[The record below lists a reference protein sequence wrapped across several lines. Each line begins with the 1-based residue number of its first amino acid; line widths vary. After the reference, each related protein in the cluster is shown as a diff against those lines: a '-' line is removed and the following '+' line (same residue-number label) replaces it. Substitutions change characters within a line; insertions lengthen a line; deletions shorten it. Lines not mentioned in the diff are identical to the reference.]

1 MAIRVALTHKTS
13 YRYATPVLLGSQVI
27 RLRPAPHART
37 PVLSYSL
44 RIEPRDHYLNWQQ
57 DPQGNYL
64 ARVVVNEST
73 KEFAVSVDLVVDLE
87 AINPF
92 DFFLEDSAQKYP
104 FTYAPTLQKELGPY
118 LAKGERDSQFRSFMS
133 KLDLRTRNTVD
144 FLVDVNRSVR
154 EVVDYVIRM
163 EPGVQTPEETLG
175 KGRGSCRD
183 SAWLLVHVL
192 RELGIAAR
200 FVSGYLIQLVPDQK
214 PLEGPTGPEE
224 DFTDLHAWCEAYVP
238 GAGWIGLDAT
248 SGLFAAE
255 GHIPLACSP
264 EPSSAAPIE
273 GGILTSEKI
282 ETEFAF
288 EMKVER
294 VIDRPRVTK
303 PYTEEEWAALIAC
316 GKGVDDRLFKG
327 DVRLTMGGEPTF
339 VSSREPDEPE
349 WNTAA
354 LGGSKE
360 AMGDR
365 LLRRLHGAW
374 QPGGFLFHGQGKW
387 YPGEPLPR
395 WAQACYFRHDGVP
408 TWNDPALI
416 AKAGTNYGHGPE
428 HASRFIKRLTE
439 LLSLEQPGTMPV
451 FEDVWYHLWRE
462 RRLPTNVDP
471 LKSKLDDPIER
482 DRLARIFRQGLDKVV
497 GYVLPLAHWN
507 GWVSGQWFLRDEHCF
522 LIPGDSAAGF
532 RLPLDSQPWAE
543 RQDRT
548 DEPPRD
554 PFADRPD
561 LPRQFT
567 FPVGPRGAEAGP
579 QQYSGRAEPR
589 SFDRGRD
596 GRGTGRPSDGLRPPA
611 PPPNVDRY
619 GVRRTAPTAFESA
632 TGIVRTAL
640 VAEPRQGLL
649 HIFMPPVATLEAYLE
664 LVAAIERCAKDLGI
678 PVELEGYPPPEDPR
692 LGNFKVTPDPGVIE
706 VNLPYVRTFPE
717 LVEQTELLYEEAR
730 AEHLI
735 AEKFE
740 LDGAH
745 IGSGGGNHFV
755 MGGATSGDSPFLRRP
770 DLLASLVSFWH
781 NHPAL
786 SYLFSG
792 RFIGPTS
799 QAPRTDEGR
808 DDSTHELAL
817 AISRLP
823 ARGANCPPWLVDRIF
838 RHLLVD
844 MTGNTHRTEICIDK
858 LYSPDGPT
866 GRLGL
871 VELRSFEMPPHA
883 RMSSAT
889 QLLIRALLASFWD
902 EPYTQPLVKWG
913 TQVHDRFLLPYY
925 VDLDFQDVLGELA
938 RRGTTMD
945 PAWFKPH
952 FEFRF
957 PMLGS
962 VVKDT
967 TTLELRGALE
977 PWNVLGEESSGGGQS
992 RYVDS
997 SLERLQVRLFGIAP
1011 ERHLVSV
1018 NGAEL
1023 PLQATGTRG
1032 EYVCGVRYRAWQ
1044 PPSCLHPTIGIHGP
1058 LRFDLYDRWNQRS
1071 IAGATYHVVHAG
1083 GRAAFDRP
1091 VNAAAAEGRRI
1102 ARFNGFGHTQGSFVP
1117 TPTRVNPDFPM
1128 TLDLRWIQ

>member
-13 YRYATPVLLGSQVI
+13 YRYASPALLGPQVV
-27 RLRPAPHART
+27 RLRPAPHTRT

-44 RIEPRDHYLNWQQ
+44 RIEPRDHFLNWTQ
-57 DPQGNYL
+57 DPQGNFL
-64 ARVVVNEST
+64 ARIVVPERT
-73 KEFAVSVDLVVDLE
+73 KEFSVNVDLVVDLE

-92 DFFLEDSAQKYP
+92 DFFVDESAEKCP
-104 FTYAPTLQKELGPY
+104 FVYSPALLRELQPY
-118 LAKGERDSQFRSFMS
+118 LAKGERGSVFRALMSQIDT
-133 KLDLRTRNTVD
+133 KPTVTVD
-144 FLVDVNRSVR
+144 FLVDVNRIVR
-154 EVVDYVIRM
+154 EAVDYVIRM
-163 EPGVQTPEETLG
+163 EPGVQTPEETLEKG
-175 KGRGSCRD
+175 KGSCRD
-183 SAWLLVHVL
+183 SSWLLVHVL

-214 PLEGPTGPEE
+214 PLEGPTGPES

-238 GAGWIGLDAT
+238 GAGWIGLDPT

-273 GGILTSEKI
+273 GGISEKV
-282 ETEFAF
+282 ETEFGF

-303 PYTEEEWAALIAC
+303 PYTEEEWQALVAC
-316 GKGVDDRLFKG
+316 GKEVDRRLLEG

-339 VSSREPDEPE
+339 VSSREPDAPE

-354 LGGSKE
+354 MGGRKQE
-360 AMGDR
+360 MGDR
-365 LLRRLHGAW
+365 LLRRLHKAW

-387 YPGEPLPR
+387 YPGEQLPR
-395 WAQACYFRHDGVP
+395 WAMSCYFRHDGVP
-408 TWNDPALI
+408 TWQDPKLI
-416 AKAGTNYGHGPE
+416 ALAGTNPGHTAE
-428 HASRFIKRLTE
+428 HAARFLKRLTE
-439 LLSLEQPGTMPV
+439 QLSLEQPGTMPAY
-451 FEDVWYHLWRE
+451 EDAWYYLWRE

-471 LKSKLDDPIER
+471 LESRLDEPFER
-482 DRLARIFRQGLDKVV
+482 ERLTRVFRQGLNSVV
-497 GYVLPLAHWN
+497 GYVLPLAHWD
-507 GWVSGQWFLRDEHCF
+507 GWVSGKWFLRDEHCF

-532 RLPLDSQPWAE
+532 RLPLDSQAWAKKDE
-543 RQDRT
+543 RGDQPPLD
-548 DEPPRD
+548 PFQPRD
-554 PFADRPD
+554 P
-561 LPRQFT
+561 LPRHFT
-567 FPVGPRGAEAGP
+567 FPVGPRGAQTSP
-579 QQYSGRAEPR
+579 QVFSGSAEPR
-589 SFDRGRD
+589 TFERGR
-596 GRGTGRPSDGLRPPA
+596 GAAGAGAGGQPGSRPPQA
-611 PPPNVDRY
+611 GLDQY
-619 GVRRTAPTAFESA
+619 GVRRSAPTAFESA
-632 TGIVRTAL
+632 SGVVRTAL
-640 VAEPRQGLL
+640 VAEPRNGILC
-649 HIFMPPVATLEAYLE
+649 IFMPPVERLEAYLE
-664 LVAAIERCAKDLGI
+664 LVAAIELTAKELGI
-678 PVELEGYPPPEDPR
+678 PVQLEGYGPPDDPR

-706 VNLPYVRTFPE
+706 VNVPFVRSFPD
-717 LVEQTELLYEEAR
+717 LVAQTELLYEEAR
-730 AEHLI
+730 AEHLV

-770 DLLASLVSFWH
+770 DLLASLLAFWH

-799 QAPRTDEGR
+799 QAPRTDEAR
-808 DDSTHELAL
+808 DDTVHELAL

-823 ARGANCPPWLVDRIF
+823 PRGQECPPWLVDRIF
-838 RHLLVD
+838 RNLLVD
-844 MTGNTHRTEICIDK
+844 VTGNTHRTEICIDK

-889 QLLIRALLASFWD
+889 QLLIRSLLASFWD
-902 EPYTQPLVKWG
+902 EPYQQPLVKWG
-913 TQVHDRFLLPYY
+913 TQVHDRFLLPYF

-938 RRGTTMD
+938 RRGIKFD

-957 PMLGS
+957 PVLGS

-967 TTLELRGALE
+967 TLLELRTALE
-977 PWNVLGEESSGGGQS
+977 PWNVLGEESSAGGQA

-997 SLERLQVRLFGIAP
+997 SLERVQVRLFGVAP
-1011 ERHLVSV
+1011 ERHLVAV
-1018 NGAEL
+1018 NGVEL
-1023 PLQATGTRG
+1023 PLTPTGTRG

-1044 PPSCLHPTIGIHGP
+1044 PPSCLHPTIGTHGP
-1058 LRFDLYDRWNQRS
+1058 LRFDLYDRWNQRA

-1083 GRAAFDRP
+1083 GRANDDRP

-1102 ARFNGFGHTQGSFVP
+1102 ARFNGFGHTQGSF
-1117 TPTRVNPDFPM
+1117 TPKSVRVNPDFPM

>member
-1 MAIRVALTHKTS
+1 MAIRVALTHKTT
-13 YRYATPVLLGSQVI
+13 YRYETPALLGPQVV
-27 RLRPAPHART
+27 RLRPAPHTRT
-37 PVLSYSL
+37 PLLSYSL
-44 RIEPRDHYLNWQQ
+44 RIEPAKHFLNWQQ
-57 DPQGNYL
+57 DPQGNFL
-64 ARVVVNEST
+64 ARIVVPERT
-73 KEFAVSVDLVVDLE
+73 KEFAVCVDLVADLE
-87 AINPF
+87 AIDPF
-92 DFFLEDSAQKYP
+92 DFFLEESAEKYP
-104 FTYAPTLQKELGPY
+104 FSYAPALLRELAPY
-118 LAKGERDSQFRSFMS
+118 LVKGEQGPQLEKLLE
-133 KLDLRTRNTVD
+133 KLDLTPRRTVD
-144 FLVDVNRSVR
+144 FLVDVNRVVR
-154 EVVDYVIRM
+154 EAVDYVIRM
-163 EPGVQTPEETLG
+163 EPGVQTPEETLE

-183 SAWLLVHVL
+183 SSWLLVHVL
-192 RELGIAAR
+192 RRLGIAAR

-214 PLEGPTGPEE
+214 PLEGPTGPES
-224 DFTDLHAWCEAYVP
+224 DFTDLHAWCEAYVS
-238 GAGWIGLDAT
+238 GAGWIGLDPT

-273 GGILTSEKI
+273 GGIFEKV
-282 ETEFAF
+282 ETEFGF
-288 EMKVER
+288 EMKVTR

-303 PYTEEEWAALIAC
+303 PYTEAEWQALLAC
-316 GKGVDDRLFKG
+316 GKEVDRRLVDG

-339 VSSREPDEPE
+339 VSSREPDAPE

-354 LGGSKE
+354 MGGNKE

-365 LLRRLHGAW
+365 LLRRLHDAW

-395 WAQACYFRHDGVP
+395 WALACYFRHDGVR
-408 TWNDPALI
+408 TWQDPSLFAPSGKDL
-416 AKAGTNYGHGPE
+416 GHTSEDG
-428 HASRFIKRLTE
+428 ARFIKRLTE
-439 LLSLEQPGTMPV
+439 LLSIEDPGTMPAY
-451 FEDVWYHLWRE
+451 EDAWYHLWRE

-471 LKSKLDDPIER
+471 LESRLDDAQER
-482 DRLARIFRQGLDKVV
+482 ERLTRIFRQGLNSVV
-497 GYVLPLAHWN
+497 GYVLPLAHWG
-507 GWVSGQWFLRDEHCF
+507 GWVSGRWFLRDEHCF

-543 RQDRT
+543 KGDRAFEPALDPFQDR
-548 DEPPRD
+548 PP
-554 PFADRPD
+554 
-561 LPRQFT
+561 LPQKFS
-567 FPVGPRGAEAGP
+567 FPVTPRGAQGGP
-579 QQYSGRAEPR
+579 QQYTGRAEPVA
-589 SFDRGRD
+589 FDRGRAGVGAEQGD
-596 GRGTGRPSDGLRPPA
+596 GRRPAAPA
-611 PPPNVDRY
+611 RAALDAL
-619 GVRRTAPTAFESA
+619 GVRRSAPTAFESA
-632 TGIVRTAL
+632 SGIVRTAL
-640 VAEPRQGLL
+640 VAEPRQGILR
-649 HIFMPPVATLEAYLE
+649 IFMPPVEKLEAYLE
-664 LVAAIERCAKDLGI
+664 LVAAIETTSKDLGL
-678 PVELEGYPPPEDPR
+678 PVQLEGYGPPDDPR

-706 VNLPYVRTFPE
+706 VNVPFVRSFPE
-717 LVEQTELLYEEAR
+717 LVSQTELLYEEAR
-730 AEHLI
+730 AEHLV

-740 LDGAH
+740 HDGQH

-755 MGGATSGDSPFLRRP
+755 MGGATSADSPFLRRP
-770 DLLASLVSFWH
+770 DLLASLIAFWH

-799 QAPRTDEGR
+799 QAPRSDEAR
-808 DDSTHELAL
+808 DDSVHELSL

-823 ARGANCPPWLVDRIF
+823 ARGVNCPPWLVDRIF

-844 MTGNTHRTEICIDK
+844 VTGNTHRTEICIDK

-889 QLLIRALLASFWD
+889 QLLIRALLASFW
-902 EPYTQPLVKWG
+902 EQPYQQPLVHWG
-913 TQVHDRFLLPYY
+913 TQVHDRFLLPYF
-925 VDLDFQDVLGELA
+925 VDQDFQDVLGELS
-938 RRGTTMD
+938 RRGIALD

-957 PMLGS
+957 PVLGS

-977 PWNVLGEESSGGGQS
+977 PWNVLGEESSAGGQA

-997 SLERLQVRLFGIAP
+997 SLERLQVRLFGVAP

-1018 NGAEL
+1018 NGVEL
-1023 PLQATGTRG
+1023 PLNPTGTRG

-1044 PPSCLHPTIGIHGP
+1044 PPSCLHPTIGVHGP
-1058 LRFDLYDRWNQRS
+1058 LHFDLYDRWNERS

-1083 GRAAFDRP
+1083 GRSASDRP

-1102 ARFNGFGHTQGSFVP
+1102 ARFNAFGHTQGTFRP
-1117 TPTRVNPDFPM
+1117 QPARVNSDFPM

>member
-13 YRYATPVLLGSQVI
+13 YRYATPALLGHQVV
-27 RLRPAPHART
+27 RLRPAPHTRT

-44 RIEPRDHYLNWQQ
+44 RIEPREHFLNWQQ
-57 DPQGNYL
+57 DPQGNFL
-64 ARVVVNEST
+64 ARVVVPERT
-73 KEFAVSVDLVVDLE
+73 KEFSVAVDLVVDLE

-92 DFFLEDSAQKYP
+92 DFFLEESAQKYP
-104 FTYAPTLQKELGPY
+104 FSYAPTLERELGPY
-118 LAKGERDSQFRSFMS
+118 LAKGERSGVFRQLMA
-133 KLDLRTRNTVD
+133 KLDLSSRGTVD
-144 FLVDVNRSVR
+144 FLVDVNRAVR
-154 EVVDYVIRM
+154 EAVDYVIRM
-163 EPGVQTPEETLG
+163 EPGVQTPEETLE

-183 SAWLLVHVL
+183 SSWLLVHVL

-214 PLEGPTGPEE
+214 PLEGPTGPET

-238 GAGWIGLDAT
+238 GAGWIGLDPT

-273 GGILTSEKI
+273 GGLYEKV
-282 ETEFAF
+282 ETEFGF
-288 EMKVER
+288 EMAVER

-303 PYTEEEWAALIAC
+303 PYTEDEWAALVAC
-316 GKGVDDRLFKG
+316 GKEVDRRLFEG

-339 VSSREPDEPE
+339 VSSREPDAPE

-354 LGGSKE
+354 LGGNKQE
-360 AMGDR
+360 MGDR

-395 WAQACYFRHDGVP
+395 WALSCYFRHDGVP
-408 TWNDPALI
+408 TWQDPSLI
-416 AKAGTNYGHGPE
+416 ALSGAKHE
-428 HASRFIKRLTE
+428 HTAEDARRFVERLSE
-439 LLSLEQPGTMPV
+439 LLSVSEPGTMPAY
-451 FEDVWYHLWRE
+451 EDAWYHLWRE

-471 LKSKLDDPIER
+471 LQSRLDDAIER
-482 DRLARIFRQGLDKVV
+482 ERLTRVFRQGLNTVV
-497 GYVLPLAHWN
+497 GYVLPLAFW
-507 GWVSGQWFLRDEHCF
+507 GSWVSGRWFLRDEHCF
-522 LIPGDSAAGF
+522 LLPGDSPAGY
-532 RLPLDSQPWAE
+532 RLPIDSQPWAE
-543 RQDRT
+543 PADRGF
-548 DEPPRD
+548 EPPAD
-554 PFADRPD
+554 PFQERPP

-567 FPVGPRGAEAGP
+567 FPVGTRGGQGTP
-579 QQYSGRAEPR
+579 PTFTGRDEPR
-589 SFDRGRD
+589 SFDRGRAAA
-596 GRGTGRPSDGLRPPA
+596 GSSPGSSARGPGSGPGASGL
-611 PPPNVDRY
+611 DSL
-619 GVRRTAPTAFESA
+619 GVRRSAPTRFESA
-632 TGIVRTAL
+632 NGIVRTAL
-640 VAEPRQGLL
+640 VAEPRQGILR
-649 HIFMPPVATLEAYLE
+649 IFMPPVETLEAYLE
-664 LVAAIERCAKDLGI
+664 LVAAIETTARELSI
-678 PVELEGYPPPEDPR
+678 PVELEGYPPPDDPR

-706 VNLPYVRTFPE
+706 VNVPFVRTFPE
-717 LVEQTELLYEEAR
+717 LIAQTELLYEEAR
-730 AEHLI
+730 AESLV

-740 LDGAH
+740 HDGAH

-755 MGGATSGDSPFLRRP
+755 MGGATAADSPFLRRP
-770 DLLASLVSFWH
+770 DLLASLVAFWH

-799 QAPRTDEGR
+799 QAPRTDEAR
-808 DDSTHELAL
+808 DDSVHELSL

-823 ARGANCPPWLVDRIF
+823 PRGADCPPWLVDRIF

-844 MTGNTHRTEICIDK
+844 VAGNTHRTEICIDK

-902 EPYTQPLVKWG
+902 QPYQQSLVHWN
-913 TQVHDRFLLPYY
+913 TQVHDRFLLPYF
-925 VDLDFQDVLGELA
+925 VDLDFQDVLGELT
-938 RRGTTMD
+938 RRGIALD
-945 PAWFKPH
+945 AAWFKPH

-957 PMLGS
+957 PVLGS

-967 TTLELRGALE
+967 MQLELRGALE
-977 PWNVLGEESSGGGQS
+977 PWHVLGEESSAGGQA

-997 SLERLQVRLFGIAP
+997 SLERLQLRAFGIAP
-1011 ERHLVSV
+1011 ERHTVCV
-1018 NGAEL
+1018 NGVEL
-1023 PLQATGTRG
+1023 PLQPTGVRG

-1044 PPSCLHPTIGIHGP
+1044 PPSCLHPTIGTHGP
-1058 LRFDLYDRWNQRS
+1058 LRFDLYDRWNERS
-1071 IAGATYHVVHAG
+1071 LAGATYHVVHAG
-1083 GRAAFDRP
+1083 GRASVDRP

-1102 ARFNGFGHTQGSFVP
+1102 ARFNAFGHSHGSFVP
-1117 TPTRVNPDFPM
+1117 QAARVNPHFPM
-1128 TLDLRWIQ
+1128 TLDLRWIR

>member
-13 YRYATPVLLGSQVI
+13 YRYATPALLGAQVV
-27 RLRPAPHART
+27 RLRPAPHTRT

-44 RIEPRDHYLNWQQ
+44 RIEPREHFLNWQQ
-57 DPQGNYL
+57 DPQGNFL
-64 ARVVVNEST
+64 ARVVVPERT
-73 KEFAVSVDLVVDLE
+73 KEFSVCVDLVADLE
-87 AINPF
+87 ASNPF

-104 FTYAPTLQKELGPY
+104 FTYAPALARELAPY
-118 LAKGERDSQFRSFMS
+118 LSKGERGASFRSLMTR
-133 KLDLRTRNTVD
+133 LDLRSRGTVD
-144 FLVDVNRSVR
+144 FLVDVNRIVR
-154 EVVDYVIRM
+154 EAVDYVIRM
-163 EPGVQTPEETLG
+163 EAGVQTPEETLEKG
-175 KGRGSCRD
+175 KGSCRD
-183 SAWLLVHVL
+183 SSWLLVHVL

-200 FVSGYLIQLVPDQK
+200 FVSGYLIQLVADQK
-214 PLEGPTGPEE
+214 PLEGPAGPET

-238 GAGWIGLDAT
+238 GAGWIGLDPT
-248 SGLFAAE
+248 SGLFASE

-273 GGILTSEKI
+273 GGLFEKI
-282 ETEFAF
+282 ETEFGF
-288 EMKVER
+288 EMTVKR
-294 VIDRPRVTK
+294 VVDRPRVTK
-303 PYTEEEWAALIAC
+303 PYTEEEWEALVAC
-316 GKGVDDRLFKG
+316 GNQVDKRLLAG

-354 LGGSKE
+354 LGGNKE
-360 AMGDR
+360 AMADR
-365 LLRRLHGAW
+365 LLRRLHDAW

-395 WAQACYFRHDGVP
+395 WAHSCYFRHDGVP
-408 TWNDPALI
+408 TWQDPSLI
-416 AKAGTNYGHGPE
+416 ALAGSNPGHTAE
-428 HASRFIKRLTE
+428 DAQRFVKRLTE
-439 LLSLEQPGTMPV
+439 LLSIEQSGAMPAY
-451 FEDVWYHLWRE
+451 EDAWYHLWRE

-471 LKSKLDDPIER
+471 LESRLDDAQER
-482 DRLARIFRQGLDKVV
+482 ERLTRIFRQGLNSVV
-497 GYVLPLAHWN
+497 GYVLPLGHW
-507 GWVSGQWFLRDEHCF
+507 GGRWVSGRWFLRDEHCF

-543 RQDRT
+543 KQDRGF
-548 DEPPRD
+548 EPALD
-554 PFADRPD
+554 PFQERSP

-567 FPVGPRGAEAGP
+567 FPVGVRGAQGGP
-579 QQYSGRAEPR
+579 QVFTERAEPR
-589 SFDRGRD
+589 AFDRARSGAD
-596 GRGTGRPSDGLRPPA
+596 VGAGKGTVSAAPAPKAGLDGL
-611 PPPNVDRY
+611 

-632 TGIVRTAL
+632 SGVVRTAL

-649 HIFMPPVATLEAYLE
+649 NIFMPPVATLEGYLE
-664 LVAAIERCAKDLGI
+664 LVAAIETVAKELKL
-678 PVELEGYPPPEDPR
+678 PVQLEGYPPPDDPR

-706 VNLPYVRTFPE
+706 VNVPFVRSFPE
-717 LVEQTELLYEEAR
+717 LVAQTELLYEEAR
-730 AEHLI
+730 AEHLV

-755 MGGATSGDSPFLRRP
+755 MGGATAADSPFLRRP

-799 QAPRTDEGR
+799 QAPRSDEGR
-808 DDSTHELAL
+808 DDSVHELSL

-823 ARGANCPPWLVDRIF
+823 ARGQSCPPWLVDRVF
-838 RHLLVD
+838 RNLLVD
-844 MTGNTHRTEICIDK
+844 LTGNTHRTELCIDK

-889 QLLIRALLASFWD
+889 QLLIRALLSSFW
-902 EPYTQPLVKWG
+902 ETPYQQPLVKWG
-913 TQVHDRFLLPYY
+913 TQVHDRFLLPYF
-925 VDLDFQDVLGELA
+925 VDLDFQDVLGELS
-938 RRGTTMD
+938 RRGIALD

-977 PWNVLGEESSGGGQS
+977 PWNVLGEESSGGGQA

-997 SLERLQVRLFGIAP
+997 SLERVQLRVFGVAP
-1011 ERHLVSV
+1011 ERHQVAV
-1018 NGAEL
+1018 NGVEC
-1023 PLQATGTRG
+1023 PLTPTGTRG

-1044 PPSCLHPTIGIHGP
+1044 PPSCLHPTIGVHTP
-1058 LRFDLYDRWNQRS
+1058 LRFDLYDRWNQRA
-1071 IAGATYHVVHAG
+1071 IAGATYHVVHPG
-1083 GRAAFDRP
+1083 GRANLERP

-1102 ARFNGFGHTQGSFVP
+1102 ARFQGFGHTQGSF
-1117 TPTRVNPDFPM
+1117 TPQPVRVNPDFPM

>member
-1 MAIRVALTHKTS
+1 MAIRVALTHKTT
-13 YRYATPVLLGSQVI
+13 YRYAQPALLGHQVV
-27 RLRPAPHART
+27 RLRPAPHTRT

-44 RIEPRDHYLNWQQ
+44 RIEPSQHFLNWQQ
-57 DPQGNYL
+57 DPQGNFL
-64 ARVVVNEST
+64 ARVVVPERT
-73 KEFAVSVDLVVDLE
+73 KLFEVAVDLVADLE

-92 DFFLEDSAQKYP
+92 DFFLEESAQKYP
-104 FTYAPTLQKELGPY
+104 FSYAPGLGRELSPY
-118 LAKGERDSQFRSFMS
+118 LAKGERGPAFRSLMA
-133 KLDLRTRNTVD
+133 KLDLSSRGTVD
-144 FLVDVNRSVR
+144 FLVDVNRAVR
-154 EVVDYVIRM
+154 EAVDYVIRM
-163 EPGVQTPEETLG
+163 EPGVQTPEETLE

-183 SAWLLVHVL
+183 SSWLLVHVL

-214 PLEGPTGPEE
+214 PLEGPTGPEA

-238 GAGWIGLDAT
+238 GAGWIGLDPT

-273 GGILTSEKI
+273 GGLFEKV
-282 ETEFAF
+282 ETEFGF

-303 PYTEEEWAALIAC
+303 PYTEEEWQALVAC
-316 GKGVDDRLFKG
+316 GAEVDRRLIEG

-339 VSSREPDEPE
+339 VSSREPDAPE

-354 LGGSKE
+354 LGGRKQE
-360 AMGDR
+360 MGDK

-395 WAQACYFRHDGVP
+395 WALSCYFRHDGVP
-408 TWNDPALI
+408 TWNEPSLVAMS
-416 AKAGTNYGHGPE
+416 GTNYGHDAAVSE
-428 HASRFIKRLTE
+428 RFVKRLTE
-439 LLSLEQPGTMPV
+439 LLSLEQPGTMPAY
-451 FEDVWYHLWRE
+451 EDAWYHLWRE

-471 LKSKLDDPIER
+471 LESRLDDPIER
-482 DRLARIFRQGLDKVV
+482 ERLTRVFRQGLNTVV
-497 GYVLPLAHWN
+497 GHVLPLAHW
-507 GWVSGQWFLRDEHCF
+507 GRWVSGRWFLRDEHCF
-522 LIPGDSAAGF
+522 LIPGDSPAGF

-543 RQDRT
+543 TQDRGF
-548 DEPPRD
+548 EPALD
-554 PFADRPD
+554 PFQERPP

-567 FPVGPRGAEAGP
+567 FPVGARGAQGGP
-579 QQYSGRAEPR
+579 QQFSGRPEPI
-589 SFDRGRD
+589 SFDRSRGYGPGQGD
-596 GRGTGRPSDGLRPPA
+596 GAKLEPPKPA
-611 PPPNVDRY
+611 LDAQ
-619 GVRRTAPTAFESA
+619 GVRRTAPSAFESA
-632 TGIVRTAL
+632 YGIVRTAL
-640 VAEPRQGLL
+640 VAEPREGALR
-649 HIFMPPVATLEAYLE
+649 IFMPPIPTLEGYLE
-664 LVAAIERCAKDLGI
+664 LVAAVEAVAKEQGV
-678 PVELEGYPPPEDPR
+678 PVQLEGYPPPEDPR

-706 VNLPYVRTFPE
+706 VNVPFVRSFPE
-717 LVEQTELLYEEAR
+717 LVAQTECLYEEAR
-730 AEHLI
+730 AEHLV

-755 MGGATSGDSPFLRRP
+755 MGAATAADSPFLRRP

-781 NHPAL
+781 NHPSL

-808 DDSTHELAL
+808 DDSVHELAL

-823 ARGANCPPWLVDRIF
+823 PRGVSCPAWLVDRIF
-838 RHLLVD
+838 RNLLVD
-844 MTGNTHRTEICIDK
+844 VTGNTHRTEICIDK

-889 QLLIRALLASFWD
+889 QLLIRGLLASFW
-902 EPYTQPLVKWG
+902 EQPYQQPLVHWG
-913 TQVHDRFLLPYY
+913 TQVHDRFLLPYF
-925 VDLDFQDVLGELA
+925 VDLDFQDVLGELS
-938 RRGTTMD
+938 RRGISLD

-977 PWNVLGEESSGGGQS
+977 PWNVLGEESTAGGQA

-997 SLERLQVRLFGIAP
+997 SLERLQVRVFGIAP

-1018 NGAEL
+1018 NGVEM
-1023 PLQATGTRG
+1023 PLHSTGTRG

-1044 PPSCLHPTIGIHGP
+1044 PPSCLHPTIGTHGP
-1058 LRFDLYDRWNQRS
+1058 LHVDLYDRWNERS

-1102 ARFNGFGHTQGSFVP
+1102 ARFNGFGHRQGSYLPRPVAI
-1117 TPTRVNPDFPM
+1117 NKDFPM

>member
-1 MAIRVALTHKTS
+1 
-13 YRYATPVLLGSQVI
+13 
-27 RLRPAPHART
+27 
-37 PVLSYSL
+37 
-44 RIEPRDHYLNWQQ
+44 
-57 DPQGNYL
+57 
-64 ARVVVNEST
+64 
-73 KEFAVSVDLVVDLE
+73 
-87 AINPF
+87 
-92 DFFLEDSAQKYP
+92 
-104 FTYAPTLQKELGPY
+104 
-118 LAKGERDSQFRSFMS
+118 
-133 KLDLRTRNTVD
+133 
-144 FLVDVNRSVR
+144 VR

-163 EPGVQTPEETLG
+163 EPGVQSPEQTLE

-214 PLEGPTGPEE
+214 PLEGPTGPES
-224 DFTDLHAWCEAYVP
+224 DFTDLHAWCEAYVA

-273 GGILTSEKI
+273 GGLFEKV

-303 PYTEEEWAALIAC
+303 PYTEEEWQALIAC
-316 GKGVDDRLFKG
+316 GKAVDRKLVDG

-339 VSSREPDEPE
+339 VSSREPDADE

-354 LGGSKE
+354 LGGRKAE
-360 AMGDR
+360 MGDR
-365 LLRRLHGAW
+365 LLRRLHAAW

-395 WAQACYFRHDGVP
+395 WAHSCYFRHDGVA
-408 TWNDPALI
+408 TWSDPSLFAL
-416 AKAGTNYGHGPE
+416 ADSNLGHT
-428 HASRFIKRLTE
+428 AADALRFVKRLTE

-471 LKSKLDDPIER
+471 LESRLDDAQER
-482 DRLARIFRQGLDKVV
+482 ERLTRIFRQGLNTVV
-497 GYVLPLAHWN
+497 GYVLPLAHW
-507 GWVSGQWFLRDEHCF
+507 GKWVSGRWFLRDEHCF

-543 RQDRT
+543 RQDRGF
-548 DEPPRD
+548 EPPLD
-554 PFADRPD
+554 PFQERPA

-567 FPVGPRGAEAGP
+567 FPVNARGAQGGP
-579 QQYSGRAEPR
+579 QTYSGRAEPR
-589 SFDRGRD
+589 AFDRGGSGGYGPGAGD
-596 GRGTGRPSDGLRPPA
+596 GPRPPA
-611 PPPNVDRY
+611 PKPGLDPL
-619 GVRRTAPTAFESA
+619 GVRRTAPTPFESA
-632 TGIVRTAL
+632 NGIVRTAL

-649 HIFMPPVATLEAYLE
+649 HVFMPPVPTLEGYLE
-664 LVAAIERCAKDLGI
+664 LVAAIELCSKELGLK
-678 PVELEGYPPPEDPR
+678 VHLEGYPPPDDPR

-706 VNLPYVRTFPE
+706 VNVPFVRSFPE
-717 LVEQTELLYEEAR
+717 LVAQTELLYEEAR

-755 MGGATSGDSPFLRRP
+755 MGGATAGDSPFLRRP

-781 NHPAL
+781 NHPSL
-786 SYLFSG
+786 SYMFSG

-799 QAPRTDEGR
+799 QAPRSDEAR
-808 DDSTHELAL
+808 DDTVHELSL

-823 ARGANCPPWLVDRIF
+823 ARGVDCPPWLVDRIF
-838 RHLLVD
+838 RNLLVD
-844 MTGNTHRTEICIDK
+844 VTGNTHRTEICIDK

-889 QLLIRALLASFWD
+889 QLLIRSLLASFWD
-902 EPYTQPLVKWG
+902 QPYQQPLVKWG
-913 TQVHDRFLLPYY
+913 TQVHDRFLLPYF
-925 VDLDFQDVLGELA
+925 VDLDFQDVLGELS
-938 RRGTTMD
+938 RRGIAMD
-945 PAWFKPH
+945 SAWFKPH

-957 PMLGS
+957 PLLGT

-967 TTLELRGALE
+967 TTLELRVALE
-977 PWNVLGEESSGGGQS
+977 PWNVLGEESTAGGQA

-997 SLERLQVRLFGIAP
+997 SLERVQVRVFGVAP
-1011 ERHLVSV
+1011 ERHQVAV
-1018 NGAEL
+1018 NGVEM
-1023 PLQATGTRG
+1023 PLVPTGTRG

-1044 PPSCLHPTIGIHGP
+1044 PPSCLHPTIGMHGP

-1071 IAGATYHVVHAG
+1071 IAGATYHIVHAG

-1102 ARFNGFGHTQGSFVP
+1102 ARFNAFGHTQGTF
-1117 TPTRVNPDFPM
+1117 TPEPVRVNPDFPM

>member
-13 YRYATPVLLGSQVI
+13 YRYATPALLGAQVV
-27 RLRPAPHART
+27 RLRPAPHTRT
-37 PVLSYSL
+37 PLLSYSL
-44 RIEPRDHYLNWQQ
+44 RIEPSQHFLNWQQ
-57 DPQGNYL
+57 DPQGNFL
-64 ARVVVNEST
+64 ARVVVPERT
-73 KEFAVSVDLVVDLE
+73 KLFEVSVDLVADLE

-92 DFFLEDSAQKYP
+92 DFFLEESAQKYP
-104 FTYAPTLQKELGPY
+104 FSYAPSLTRELSPY
-118 LAKGERDSQFRSFMS
+118 LAKGERGASFRALLA
-133 KLDLRTRNTVD
+133 KLDLTSRGTVD
-144 FLVDVNRSVR
+144 FLVDVNQAVR
-154 EVVDYVIRM
+154 EAVDYVIRM
-163 EPGVQTPEETLG
+163 EPGVQTPEETLE

-183 SAWLLVHVL
+183 SSWLLVHVL

-214 PLEGPTGPEE
+214 PLEGPTGPEA

-238 GAGWIGLDAT
+238 GAGWIGLDPT

-273 GGILTSEKI
+273 GGLFEKV
-282 ETEFAF
+282 ETEFGF

-303 PYTEEEWAALIAC
+303 PYTEEEWQALLAC
-316 GKGVDDRLFKG
+316 GTEVDRRLLEG

-339 VSSREPDEPE
+339 VSSREPDAPE

-354 LGGSKE
+354 LGGRKE
-360 AMGDR
+360 EMGDK

-395 WAQACYFRHDGVP
+395 WALSCYFRHDGVP
-408 TWNDPALI
+408 TWNEPSLVGLS
-416 AKAGTNYGHGPE
+416 GTNYGHNAE
-428 HASRFIKRLTE
+428 HASRFIERLTE
-439 LLSLEQPGTMPV
+439 LLSIEQHGAMPAY
-451 FEDVWYHLWRE
+451 EDAWYHLWRE

-471 LKSKLDDPIER
+471 LESRLDDPIER
-482 DRLARIFRQGLDKVV
+482 ERLTRVFRQGLNTVV
-497 GYVLPLAHWN
+497 GYVLPLAHW
-507 GWVSGQWFLRDEHCF
+507 GRWVSGRWFLRDEHCF
-522 LIPGDSAAGF
+522 LIPGDSPAGF

-543 RQDRT
+543 AQDRGL
-548 DEPPRD
+548 EPALD
-554 PFADRPD
+554 PFQERPP

-567 FPVGPRGAEAGP
+567 FPVGARGAQSGP
-579 QQYSGRAEPR
+579 QQFTGRDEPR
-589 SFDRGRD
+589 AFDRS
-596 GRGTGRPSDGLRPPA
+596 RGYGAGGGPEGSKPTPPKA
-611 PPPNVDRY
+611 ALDLH
-619 GVRRTAPTAFESA
+619 GVRRSAPTQFESA
-632 TGIVRTAL
+632 YGIVRTAL
-640 VAEPRQGLL
+640 VAEPRQGVL
-649 HIFMPPVATLEAYLE
+649 HIFMPPIPSLESYLE
-664 LVAAIERCAKDLGI
+664 LVAAVEQVAKEQGV
-678 PVELEGYPPPEDPR
+678 PVQLEGYPPPEDPR

-706 VNLPYVRTFPE
+706 VNVPFVRSFPE
-717 LVEQTELLYEEAR
+717 LVSQTETLYEEAR
-730 AEHLI
+730 AEHLV

-755 MGGATSGDSPFLRRP
+755 MGAATAADSPFLRRP

-781 NHPAL
+781 NHPSL

-799 QAPRTDEGR
+799 QAPRTDEAR
-808 DDSTHELAL
+808 DDSVHELSL

-823 ARGANCPPWLVDRIF
+823 PRGVSCPPWLVDRIF
-838 RHLLVD
+838 RNLLVD
-844 MTGNTHRTEICIDK
+844 VTGNTHRTEICIDK

-889 QLLIRALLASFWD
+889 QLLIRGLLASFW
-902 EPYTQPLVKWG
+902 EQPYQQPLVHWG
-913 TQVHDRFLLPYY
+913 TQVHDRFLLPYF
-925 VDLDFQDVLGELA
+925 VDLDFQDVLGELS
-938 RRGTTMD
+938 RRGIALD

-957 PMLGS
+957 PILGS

-977 PWNVLGEESSGGGQS
+977 PWPVLGEESGGGGQA

-997 SLERLQVRLFGIAP
+997 SLERLQVRVFGVAP

-1018 NGAEL
+1018 NGVEM
-1023 PLQATGTRG
+1023 PLHPTGTRG

-1044 PPSCLHPTIGIHGP
+1044 PPSCLHPTIGVHGP
-1058 LRFDLYDRWNQRS
+1058 LRFDLYDRWNERS

-1083 GRAAFDRP
+1083 GRANFDRP

-1102 ARFNGFGHTQGSFVP
+1102 ARFNGFGHTQGSYRPEVA
-1117 TPTRVNPDFPM
+1117 NINKDFPM

>member
-13 YRYATPVLLGSQVI
+13 YSYASLALLGPQVV

-37 PVLSYSL
+37 PVVSYSL
-44 RIEPRDHYLNWQQ
+44 RIEPREHFLNWQQ
-57 DPQGNYL
+57 DPQGNFL
-64 ARVVVNEST
+64 ARVVVPERT
-73 KEFAVSVDLVVDLE
+73 KEFSVCVDLVVDLE
-87 AINPF
+87 SINPF
-92 DFFLEDSAQKYP
+92 DFFVDESADKCP
-104 FTYAPTLQKELGPY
+104 FVYSPAMTRELAPY
-118 LAKGERDSQFRSFMS
+118 LVKGERGAAFRSLMS
-133 KLDLRTRNTVD
+133 KLDVTPRVTVD
-144 FLVDVNRSVR
+144 FLVDVNRAVR

-163 EPGVQTPEETLG
+163 EPGVQTPEETLE

-183 SAWLLVHVL
+183 SSWLLVHVL
-192 RELGIAAR
+192 RDLGIAAR

-214 PLEGPTGPEE
+214 PLEGPTGPES

-238 GAGWIGLDAT
+238 GAGWIGLDPT

-273 GGILTSEKI
+273 GGLFEKV
-282 ETEFAF
+282 ETEFGF

-303 PYTEEEWAALIAC
+303 PYTEEEWQALVAC
-316 GKGVDDRLFKG
+316 GKDVDRRLFEG

-339 VSSREPDEPE
+339 VSNREPDAPE

-354 LGGSKE
+354 MGGKKQE
-360 AMGDR
+360 MGDR
-365 LLRRLHGAW
+365 LLRRLHDAW

-395 WAQACYFRHDGVP
+395 WALSCFFRHDGVP
-408 TWNDPALI
+408 TWADPSLI
-416 AKAGTNYGHGPE
+416 ALAGSNQGHGPE
-428 HASRFIKRLTE
+428 DAQRFLKRLGE
-439 LLSLEQPGTMPV
+439 LLALEKPGTMPAY
-451 FEDVWYHLWRE
+451 EDAWYYLWRE

-471 LKSKLDDPIER
+471 LESRLEEKGER
-482 DRLARIFRQGLDKVV
+482 DRLTRIFRQGLNSVV

-507 GWVSGQWFLRDEHCF
+507 GAWVSGAWFLRDEHCF

-543 RQDRT
+543 AGDRAQ
-548 DEPPRD
+548 EPARD
-554 PFADRPD
+554 PFEERPP

-567 FPVGPRGAEAGP
+567 FPVGPRGAQGAP
-579 QQYSGRAEPR
+579 PTFTGRAEPR
-589 SFDRGRD
+589 TFERGRGD
-596 GRGTGRPSDGLRPPA
+596 GAGGKGEGARAPA
-611 PPPNVDRY
+611 PKAGLDPL
-619 GVRRTAPTAFESA
+619 GVRRSAPTAFESA
-632 TGIVRTAL
+632 SGIVRTAL
-640 VAEPRQGLL
+640 VAEPRNGILC
-649 HIFMPPVATLEAYLE
+649 IFMPPVATLEGYLE
-664 LVAAIERCAKDLGI
+664 LVAALEATAKELGMPI
-678 PVELEGYPPPEDPR
+678 QLEGYPPPDDPR

-706 VNLPYVRTFPE
+706 VNVPFVRSFPE
-717 LVEQTELLYEEAR
+717 LVKQTEVLYEEAR

-740 LDGAH
+740 LDGQH

-755 MGGATSGDSPFLRRP
+755 MGGATAGDSPFLRRP
-770 DLLASLVSFWH
+770 DLLASLLAFWH

-799 QAPRTDEGR
+799 QAPRTDEAR
-808 DDSTHELAL
+808 DDTVHELSL

-823 ARGANCPPWLVDRIF
+823 GRGMDCPPWLVDRIF
-838 RHLLVD
+838 RNLLVD
-844 MTGNTHRTEICIDK
+844 VTGNTHRTEICIDK

-889 QLLIRALLASFWD
+889 QLLIRALLATFW
-902 EPYTQPLVKWG
+902 ERPYQQPLVKWG
-913 TQVHDRFLLPYY
+913 TQVHDRFLLPYF
-925 VDLDFQDVLGELA
+925 VDLDFQDVLLELS
-938 RRGTTMD
+938 RRGIKLE

-967 TTLELRGALE
+967 TTLELRTALE
-977 PWNVLGEESSGGGQS
+977 PWNVLGEESAAGGQA

-1011 ERHLVSV
+1011 ERHAIAV
-1018 NGAEL
+1018 NGVEM
-1023 PLQATGTRG
+1023 PLVPTGTRG

-1058 LRFDLYDRWNQRS
+1058 LRFDLYDRWNQRA

-1083 GRAAFDRP
+1083 GRSNADRP

-1102 ARFNGFGHTQGSFVP
+1102 ARFNGFGHTQGSF
-1117 TPTRVNPDFPM
+1117 TPRSVSVNPDFPM

>member
-13 YRYATPVLLGSQVI
+13 YRYASLALLGPQII
-27 RLRPAPHART
+27 RLRPAPQART

-44 RIEPRDHYLNWQQ
+44 RIEPREHFLNWHQ
-57 DPQGNYL
+57 DPQGNFL
-64 ARVVVNEST
+64 ARVVVPERT
-73 KEFAVSVDLVVDLE
+73 KEFSVSVDLVVDLE

-92 DFFLEDSAQKYP
+92 DFFLEESAQKYP
-104 FTYAPTLQKELGPY
+104 FGYSTALARELAPY
-118 LAKGERDSQFRSFMS
+118 LVKGERSAIFKTFMER
-133 KLDLRTRNTVD
+133 LDLRSRGTVD

-163 EPGVQTPEETLG
+163 EPGVQTPEETLE
-175 KGRGSCRD
+175 KAKGSCRD
-183 SAWLLVHVL
+183 SSWLLVHVL

-214 PLEGPTGPEE
+214 PLEGPTGPES

-238 GAGWIGLDAT
+238 GAGWIGLDPT
-248 SGLFAAE
+248 SGLFASE

-264 EPSSAAPIE
+264 EPASAAPIE
-273 GGILTSEKI
+273 GGIFDKI
-282 ETEFAF
+282 ETEFDF
-288 EMKVER
+288 EMTVER

-303 PYTEEEWAALIAC
+303 PYTEEEWQALVKC
-316 GKGVDDRLFKG
+316 GNDVDRRLVEG

-339 VSSREPDEPE
+339 VSSREPDADE

-354 LGGSKE
+354 LGGRKE
-360 AMGDR
+360 EMADR
-365 LLRRLHGAW
+365 LLRRLHDAW

-395 WAQACYFRHDGVP
+395 WAHSCFFRHDGVA
-408 TWNDPALI
+408 TWNDPSLI
-416 AKAGTNYGHGPE
+416 ALAGSNFGHGAKE
-428 HASRFIKRLTE
+428 AKRFVERLAE
-439 LLSLEQPGTMPV
+439 VLSLEAPGTMPV
-451 FEDVWYHLWRE
+451 YEDAWYYLWRE

-471 LKSKLDDPIER
+471 LESRLDDAQER
-482 DRLARIFRQGLDKVV
+482 ERLTRVFRQGLNSVV
-497 GYVLPLAHWN
+497 GYVLPLAHW
-507 GWVSGQWFLRDEHCF
+507 GKWVSGRWFLRDEHCF

-543 RQDRT
+543 QQDRQL
-548 DEPPRD
+548 EPALD
-554 PFADRPD
+554 PFQERPP

-567 FPVGPRGAEAGP
+567 FPVAARGGEGGPPSYTGT
-579 QQYSGRAEPR
+579 AEPR
-589 SFDRGRD
+589 TFDRGRAGGAGAGAGD
-596 GRGTGRPSDGLRPPA
+596 RGPEASKPA
-611 PPPNVDRY
+611 VDRY

-632 TGIVRTAL
+632 HGIVRTAL
-640 VAEPRQGLL
+640 VAETRGGMLN
-649 HIFMPPVATLEAYLE
+649 IFMPPIPLLENYLE
-664 LVAAIERCAKDLGI
+664 LVAAIEATARELGI
-678 PVELEGYPPPEDPR
+678 PVQLEGYPPPDDPR

-706 VNLPYVRTFPE
+706 VNVPFVRSFNE
-717 LVEQTELLYEEAR
+717 LVAQTELLYEEAR
-730 AEHLI
+730 AESLV

-755 MGGATSGDSPFLRRP
+755 MGGATAADSPFLRRP
-770 DLLASLVSFWH
+770 DLLASLVAFWH

-799 QAPRTDEGR
+799 QAPRTAEGR
-808 DDSTHELAL
+808 DDSTHELSL

-823 ARGANCPPWLVDRIF
+823 GRGADCPPWLVDRIF
-838 RHLLVD
+838 RNLLVD
-844 MTGNTHRTEICIDK
+844 VTGNTHRTELCIDK

-889 QLLIRALLASFWD
+889 QLLIRALLATFW
-902 EPYTQPLVKWG
+902 ERPYQQPLVNWG
-913 TQVHDRFLLPYY
+913 TQVHDRFLLPYF
-925 VDLDFQDVLGELA
+925 VDLDFQDVLGELE
-938 RRGTTMD
+938 RRGVTLD
-945 PAWFKPH
+945 KAWFKPH

-957 PMLGS
+957 PLLGS

-977 PWNVLGEESSGGGQS
+977 PWLVLGEESTGGGQA

-997 SLERLQVRLFGIAP
+997 SLERLQVRVFGVAP
-1011 ERHLVSV
+1011 ERHQVAV
-1018 NGAEL
+1018 NGVEL
-1023 PLQATGTRG
+1023 PLVPTGTRG

-1044 PPSCLHPTIGIHGP
+1044 PPSCLHPTIGVHGP
-1058 LRFDLYDRWNQRS
+1058 LRFDLYDRWNQRA

-1083 GRAAFDRP
+1083 GRSNADRP

-1102 ARFNGFGHTQGSFVP
+1102 ARFNAFGHTQGSF
-1117 TPTRVNPDFPM
+1117 TPQPVSVNPDFPM

>member
-13 YRYATPVLLGSQVI
+13 YRYATPALLGPQVV
-27 RLRPAPHART
+27 RLRPAPHTRT

-44 RIEPRDHYLNWQQ
+44 RVEPREHFLNWQQ
-57 DPQGNYL
+57 DPQGNFL
-64 ARVVVNEST
+64 ARVTVPERT
-73 KEFAVSVDLVVDLE
+73 RELTVSVDLVADLE

-92 DFFLEDSAQKYP
+92 DFFLEESAQKYP
-104 FTYAPTLQKELGPY
+104 FAYAPALARELAPY
-118 LAKGERDSQFRSFMS
+118 LVTEERGALFRRLVSE
-133 KLDLRTRNTVD
+133 LDLTSRGTVD
-144 FLVDVNRSVR
+144 FLVDVNRAVR
-154 EVVDYVIRM
+154 EAVDYVIRM
-163 EPGVQTPEETLG
+163 EPGVQTPEETLEKG
-175 KGRGSCRD
+175 KGSCRD
-183 SAWLLVHVL
+183 SSWLLVHVL
-192 RELGIAAR
+192 RALGIAAR

-214 PLEGPTGPEE
+214 PLEGPTGPEA

-238 GAGWIGLDAT
+238 GAGWIGLDPT

-273 GGILTSEKI
+273 GGLFDKV
-282 ETEFAF
+282 ETEFEF
-288 EMKVER
+288 EMAVTR

-303 PYTEEEWAALIAC
+303 PYTDAEWGALLAC
-316 GKGVDDRLFKG
+316 GEEVDRRLSEG

-339 VSSREPDEPE
+339 VSSREPDAPE
-349 WNTAA
+349 WNTDA
-354 LGGSKE
+354 LGGSKHDV
-360 AMGDR
+360 ADR

-395 WAQACYFRHDGVP
+395 WALSCYFRHDGVP
-408 TWNDPALI
+408 TWKDPSLI
-416 AKAGTNYGHGPE
+416 AMTGESLGHTAE
-428 HASRFIKRLTE
+428 HARRFVAHLAE
-439 LLSLEQPGTMPV
+439 LLAIRDPGTMPAY
-451 FEDVWYHLWRE
+451 EDAWYHLWRE

-471 LKSKLDDPIER
+471 LQSRLEDPIER
-482 DRLARIFRQGLDKVV
+482 ERLARVFRQGLNSVV
-497 GYVLPLAHWN
+497 GYVLPLAHW
-507 GWVSGQWFLRDEHCF
+507 GDWVSGRWFLRDEHCF
-522 LIPGDSAAGF
+522 LLPGDSPAGF
-532 RLPLDSQPWAE
+532 RLPIDSQPWAE
-543 RQDRT
+543 AADRGF
-548 DEPPRD
+548 EPAAD
-554 PFADRPD
+554 PFAERAPLPQSYAFPLRPGR
-561 LPRQFT
+561 PE
-567 FPVGPRGAEAGP
+567 PVGSE
-579 QQYSGRAEPR
+579 
-589 SFDRGRD
+589 
-596 GRGTGRPSDGLRPPA
+596 LRLY
-611 PPPNVDRY
+611 DRY
-619 GVRRTAPTAFESA
+619 GAAAGSAPGGPSASRGPLDAAGVRRTEPTKFESA
-632 TGIVRTAL
+632 YGVVRTAL
-640 VAEPRQGLL
+640 VAEPRQGILR
-649 HIFMPPVATLEAYLE
+649 IFMPPLARLETYLE
-664 LVAAIERCAKDLGI
+664 LVAALEETSRALGTPI
-678 PVELEGYPPPEDPR
+678 ELEGYGPPEDPR

-706 VNLPYVRTFPE
+706 VNVPFVRSFPE
-717 LVEQTELLYEEAR
+717 LVAQTELLYEEAR
-730 AEHLI
+730 AEALV

-755 MGGATSGDSPFLRRP
+755 MGGATAADSPFLRRP
-770 DLLASLVSFWH
+770 DLLASLVAFWH
-781 NHPAL
+781 NHPSL

-799 QAPRTDEGR
+799 QAPRTDEAR
-808 DDSTHELAL
+808 DDSVHELSL

-823 ARGANCPPWLVDRIF
+823 PRGAECPPWLVDRIF

-844 MTGNTHRTEICIDK
+844 VTGNTHRTEICIDK

-889 QLLIRALLASFWD
+889 QLLIRALLASFW
-902 EPYTQPLVKWG
+902 EQPYQQPLAHWG
-913 TQVHDRFLLPYY
+913 TQVHDRFLLPYF
-925 VDLDFQDVLGELA
+925 VELDFSDVLGELA
-938 RRGTTMD
+938 RRGIVLQ

-957 PMLGS
+957 PLLGS

-967 TTLELRGALE
+967 TQLELRGALE
-977 PWNVLGEESSGGGQS
+977 PWNVLGEEGSSSGQA

-997 SLERLQVRLFGIAP
+997 SLERLQLRAFGVVP
-1011 ERHLVSV
+1011 ERHVVCV

-1023 PLQATGTRG
+1023 PLHPTGTRG

-1044 PPSCLHPTIGIHGP
+1044 PPSCLHPTIGVHGP
-1058 LRFDLYDRWNQRS
+1058 LRFDLYDRWNERS
-1071 IAGATYHVVHAG
+1071 LVGATYHVVHAG

-1102 ARFNGFGHTQGSFVP
+1102 ARFNAFGHSQGSFVP
-1117 TPTRVNPDFPM
+1117 RPARVNPHFPM

>member
-13 YRYATPVLLGSQVI
+13 YRYAQPALLGHQVV
-27 RLRPAPHART
+27 RLRPAPHTRT

-44 RIEPRDHYLNWQQ
+44 RIEPSQHFLNWQQ
-57 DPQGNYL
+57 DPQGNFL
-64 ARVVVNEST
+64 ARVVVPERT
-73 KEFAVSVDLVVDLE
+73 KVFEVAVDLVADLE

-104 FTYAPTLQKELGPY
+104 FSYAPGLGRELLPY
-118 LAKGERDSQFRSFMS
+118 LAKSERGPAFRSLMA
-133 KLDLRTRNTVD
+133 KLDLSSRGTVD
-144 FLVDVNRSVR
+144 FLVDVNRAVR
-154 EVVDYVIRM
+154 EAVDYVIRM
-163 EPGVQTPEETLG
+163 EPGVQTPEETLE

-183 SAWLLVHVL
+183 SSWLLVHVL

-214 PLEGPTGPEE
+214 PLEGPTGPEA

-238 GAGWIGLDAT
+238 GAGWIGLDPT

-273 GGILTSEKI
+273 GGLFEKV
-282 ETEFAF
+282 ETEFGF

-303 PYTEEEWAALIAC
+303 PYTDEEWAALVAC
-316 GKGVDDRLFKG
+316 GAEVDRRLVEG

-339 VSSREPDEPE
+339 VSSREPDAPE

-354 LGGSKE
+354 LGGRKQE
-360 AMGDR
+360 MGDK

-395 WAQACYFRHDGVP
+395 WALSCYFRHDGVP
-408 TWNDPALI
+408 TWSEPSLVAMS
-416 AKAGTNYGHGPE
+416 GTNYGHDAAVSE
-428 HASRFIKRLTE
+428 RFVKRLTE
-439 LLSLEQPGTMPV
+439 LLSLEQPGTMPAY
-451 FEDVWYHLWRE
+451 EDAWYHLWRE

-471 LKSKLDDPIER
+471 LESRLDDPIER
-482 DRLARIFRQGLDKVV
+482 ERLTRVFRQGLNTVV
-497 GYVLPLAHWN
+497 GHVLPLAHW
-507 GWVSGQWFLRDEHCF
+507 GRWVSGRWFLRDEHCF

-543 RQDRT
+543 TQDRGF
-548 DEPPRD
+548 EPALD
-554 PFADRPD
+554 PFQERPP
-561 LPRQFT
+561 LPRQFM
-567 FPVGPRGAEAGP
+567 FPVGARGAQAGP
-579 QQYSGRAEPR
+579 QQYSGRPEPI
-589 SFDRGRD
+589 SFDRSRGYGPGQGD
-596 GRGTGRPSDGLRPPA
+596 GAKPEPPKPA
-611 PPPNVDRY
+611 LDAH
-619 GVRRTAPTAFESA
+619 GVRRAAPTAFESA
-632 TGIVRTAL
+632 YGIVRTAL
-640 VAEPRQGLL
+640 VAEPREGALR
-649 HIFMPPVATLEAYLE
+649 IFMPPIPTLEGYLE
-664 LVAAIERCAKDLGI
+664 LVAAVEAVAKEQGV
-678 PVELEGYPPPEDPR
+678 PVQLEGYPPPDDPR

-706 VNLPYVRTFPE
+706 VNVPFVRSFPE
-717 LVEQTELLYEEAR
+717 LIAQTELLYEEAR
-730 AEHLI
+730 AEHLV

-755 MGGATSGDSPFLRRP
+755 MGAATAADSPFLRRP

-781 NHPAL
+781 NHPSL

-808 DDSTHELAL
+808 DDSVHELAL

-823 ARGANCPPWLVDRIF
+823 PRGVSCPPWLVDRIF
-838 RHLLVD
+838 RNLLVD
-844 MTGNTHRTEICIDK
+844 VTGNTHRTEICIDK

-889 QLLIRALLASFWD
+889 QLLIRGLLASFWE
-902 EPYTQPLVKWG
+902 EPYQQPLVHWG
-913 TQVHDRFLLPYY
+913 TQVHDRFLLPYF

-938 RRGTTMD
+938 RRGVSLD

-977 PWNVLGEESSGGGQS
+977 PWNVLGEESTAGGQA

-997 SLERLQVRLFGIAP
+997 SLERLQVRVFGIAP

-1018 NGAEL
+1018 NGVEM
-1023 PLQATGTRG
+1023 PLHSTGTRG

-1044 PPSCLHPTIGIHGP
+1044 PPSCLHPTIGTHGP
-1058 LRFDLYDRWNQRS
+1058 LHVDLYDRWNERS

-1102 ARFNGFGHTQGSFVP
+1102 ARFNAFGHRQGTHLPQPVAI
-1117 TPTRVNPDFPM
+1117 NKDFPM

>member
-1 MAIRVALTHKTS
+1 MAIRVALTHKTR
-13 YRYATPVLLGSQVI
+13 YRYETPALLGPQVV
-27 RLRPAPHART
+27 RLRPAPHTRT
-37 PVLSYSL
+37 PLLSYSL
-44 RIEPRDHYLNWQQ
+44 RIEPSQHFLNWVQ
-57 DPQGNYL
+57 DPQGNFL
-64 ARVVVNEST
+64 ARVVVPERT
-73 KEFAVSVDLVVDLE
+73 KHFEVAVDLVADLE
-87 AINPF
+87 AIDPF
-92 DFFLEDSAQKYP
+92 DFFLEDSAEKYP
-104 FTYAPTLQKELGPY
+104 FTYAPGLARELLPY
-118 LAKGERDSQFRSFMS
+118 LAKGERGASFRSLMA
-133 KLDLRTRNTVD
+133 KLDLTTRRTVD

-154 EVVDYVIRM
+154 EAVDYVIRM
-163 EPGVQTPEETLG
+163 EPGVQTPEETLEKG
-175 KGRGSCRD
+175 KGSCRD
-183 SAWLLVHVL
+183 SAWLLVQVL

-214 PLEGPTGPEE
+214 PLEGPTGPES

-238 GAGWIGLDAT
+238 GGGWIGLDAT

-264 EPSSAAPIE
+264 EPSSAAPID
-273 GGILTSEKI
+273 GGLFEKV
-282 ETEFAF
+282 ETEFEF

-303 PYTEEEWAALIAC
+303 PYTEEEWQALVAC
-316 GKGVDDRLFKG
+316 GKEVDRRLAEG

-339 VSSREPDEPE
+339 VSSREPDADE

-354 LGGSKE
+354 LGGRKLE
-360 AMGDR
+360 MGDK
-365 LLRRLHGAW
+365 LLRRLHDAW
-374 QPGGFLFHGQGKW
+374 KPGGFLFHGQGKW

-395 WAQACYFRHDGVP
+395 WALGCYFRHDGVP
-408 TWNDPALI
+408 TWNDPELFAMG
-416 AKAGTNYGHGPE
+416 GTNYGHDAE
-428 HASRFIKRLTE
+428 VANRFVKRLTE

-451 FEDVWYHLWRE
+451 YEDAWYHLWRE

-471 LKSKLDDPIER
+471 LESRLDDPIER
-482 DRLARIFRQGLDKVV
+482 ERLTRIFRQGLNSVV
-497 GYVLPLAHWN
+497 GYVLPLAHW
-507 GWVSGQWFLRDEHCF
+507 GTWVSGRWFLRDEHCF

-543 RQDRT
+543 TQDRGF
-548 DEPPRD
+548 EPPLD
-554 PFADRPD
+554 PFQERPP

-567 FPVGPRGAEAGP
+567 FPVGARGAQGGP
-579 QQYSGRAEPR
+579 PQYSGSAEPR
-589 SFDRGRD
+589 LFDRGR
-596 GRGTGRPSDGLRPPA
+596 GTAGTGGKGAESGKPA
-611 PPPNVDRY
+611 APKPVFDDQ

-632 TGIVRTAL
+632 NGIVRTAL
-640 VAEPRQGLL
+640 VAEPREGILR
-649 HIFMPPVATLEAYLE
+649 IFMPPIPTLEGYLE
-664 LVAAIERCAKDLGI
+664 LVAA
-678 PVELEGYPPPEDPR
+678 VEAVASELSVPIQIEGYGPPEDPR

-706 VNLPYVRTFPE
+706 VNVPFVRSFPE
-717 LVEQTELLYEEAR
+717 LVAQTEVLYEEAR
-730 AEHLI
+730 AEHLV

-740 LDGAH
+740 HDGAH

-755 MGGATSGDSPFLRRP
+755 MGAATAGDSPFLRRP

-781 NHPAL
+781 NHPSL

-799 QAPRTDEGR
+799 QAPRNDEAR
-808 DDSTHELAL
+808 DDTVHELSL

-823 ARGANCPPWLVDRIF
+823 PRGAHCPPWLVDRIF
-838 RHLLVD
+838 RNLLVD
-844 MTGNTHRTEICIDK
+844 VTGNTHRTEICIDK

-889 QLLIRALLASFWD
+889 QLLIRGLLASFW
-902 EPYTQPLVKWG
+902 EQPYQQPLVHWG
-913 TQVHDRFLLPYY
+913 TQVHDRFLLPYF

-938 RRGTTMD
+938 RRDISLD

-957 PMLGS
+957 PILGS

-967 TTLELRGALE
+967 TTLELRTALE
-977 PWNVLGEESSGGGQS
+977 PWLVLGEESTSGGQA

-997 SLERLQVRLFGIAP
+997 SLERMQVRVFGVAP
-1011 ERHLVSV
+1011 ERHLVTV
-1018 NGAEL
+1018 NGVEM
-1023 PLQATGTRG
+1023 PLNPTGTRG

-1044 PPSCLHPTIGIHGP
+1044 PPSCLHPTIGTHGP
-1058 LRFDLYDRWNQRS
+1058 LHVDLYDRWNERS
-1071 IAGATYHVVHAG
+1071 IAGATYHVAHAG
-1083 GRAAFDRP
+1083 GRSSGERP

-1102 ARFNGFGHTQGSFVP
+1102 ARFNGFGHTQGTHRARPV
-1117 TPTRVNPDFPM
+1117 TVNTDFPM
-1128 TLDLRWIQ
+1128 TLDLRWIP

>member
-13 YRYATPVLLGSQVI
+13 YRYASPALLGPQVV
-27 RLRPAPHART
+27 RLRPAPHTRT

-44 RIEPRDHYLNWQQ
+44 RIEPRDHFLNWTQ
-57 DPQGNYL
+57 DPQGNFL
-64 ARVVVNEST
+64 ARIVVPERT
-73 KEFAVSVDLVVDLE
+73 KEFSVNVDLVVDLE
-87 AINPF
+87 SINPF
-92 DFFLEDSAQKYP
+92 DFFVDESAAKCP
-104 FTYAPTLQKELGPY
+104 FVYSAALLRELQPY
-118 LAKGERDSQFRSFMS
+118 LAKGERGPVFRALMTQIDT
-133 KLDLRTRNTVD
+133 KPTVTVD
-144 FLVDVNRSVR
+144 FLVDVNRIVR
-154 EVVDYVIRM
+154 EAVDYVIRM
-163 EPGVQTPEETLG
+163 EPGVQTPEETLEKG
-175 KGRGSCRD
+175 KGSCRD
-183 SAWLLVHVL
+183 SSWLLVHVL

-214 PLEGPTGPEE
+214 PLEGPTGPES

-238 GAGWIGLDAT
+238 GAGWIGLDPT

-273 GGILTSEKI
+273 GGIFEKI
-282 ETEFAF
+282 ETEFGF

-303 PYTEEEWAALIAC
+303 PYTEQEWQALVAC
-316 GKGVDDRLFKG
+316 GKEVDRRLQEG

-339 VSSREPDEPE
+339 VSSREPDAPE

-354 LGGSKE
+354 MGGRKE
-360 AMGDR
+360 EMADR
-365 LLRRLHGAW
+365 LLRRLHKAW

-387 YPGEPLPR
+387 YPGEQLPR
-395 WAQACYFRHDGVP
+395 WAMACYFRHDGVP
-408 TWNDPALI
+408 TWQDPKLI
-416 AKAGTNYGHGPE
+416 AVAGSNQGHTAE
-428 HASRFIKRLTE
+428 HASRFLKRLTE
-439 LLSLEQPGTMPV
+439 LLSVEQPGTMPAY
-451 FEDVWYHLWRE
+451 EDAWYYLWRE

-471 LKSKLDDPIER
+471 LQSRLDEPFER
-482 DRLARIFRQGLDKVV
+482 ERLTRVFRQGLNSVV
-497 GYVLPLAHWN
+497 GYVLPLAHWG
-507 GWVSGQWFLRDEHCF
+507 GWVSGKWFLRDEHCF

-532 RLPLDSQPWAE
+532 RLPLDSQAWAE
-543 RQDRT
+543 K
-548 DEPPRD
+548 DERGHQPPLDPFQPRD
-554 PFADRPD
+554 P
-561 LPRQFT
+561 LPSHFT
-567 FPVGPRGAEAGP
+567 FPVGPRGAQTSP
-579 QQYSGRAEPR
+579 QVYSGTAEPR
-589 SFDRGRD
+589 TFDRA
-596 GRGTGRPSDGLRPPA
+596 RGGAGAGANGGPGSRPPQSGLD
-611 PPPNVDRY
+611 PY
-619 GVRRTAPTAFESA
+619 GVRRSAPSAFESA
-632 TGIVRTAL
+632 SGVVRTAL
-640 VAEPRQGLL
+640 VAEPRNGILC
-649 HIFMPPVATLEAYLE
+649 IFMPPVERLEAYLE
-664 LVAAIERCAKDLGI
+664 LVAAIELTAKELGM
-678 PVELEGYPPPEDPR
+678 PVQLEGYGPPDDPR

-706 VNLPYVRTFPE
+706 VNVPFVRSFPE
-717 LVEQTELLYEEAR
+717 LVAQTELLYEEAR
-730 AEHLI
+730 AEHLV

-755 MGGATSGDSPFLRRP
+755 MGGATSADSPFLRRP
-770 DLLASLVSFWH
+770 DLLASLLAFWH

-786 SYLFSG
+786 SYMFSG

-799 QAPRTDEGR
+799 QAPRTDEAR
-808 DDSTHELAL
+808 DDTVHELSL

-823 ARGANCPPWLVDRIF
+823 PRGQECPAWLVDRIF
-838 RHLLVD
+838 RNLLVD
-844 MTGNTHRTEICIDK
+844 VTGNTHRTEICIDK

-889 QLLIRALLASFWD
+889 QLLIRSLLASFWD
-902 EPYTQPLVKWG
+902 EPYQQPLVKWG
-913 TQVHDRFLLPYY
+913 TQVHDRFLLPYF
-925 VDLDFQDVLGELA
+925 VDLDFQDVLGELS
-938 RRGTTMD
+938 RRGIKFD

-957 PMLGS
+957 PVLGS

-967 TTLELRGALE
+967 TLLELRAALE
-977 PWNVLGEESSGGGQS
+977 PWNVLGEESAAGGQA

-997 SLERLQVRLFGIAP
+997 SLERVQVRLFGVAP
-1011 ERHLVSV
+1011 ERHSVAV
-1018 NGAEL
+1018 NGVEL
-1023 PLQATGTRG
+1023 PLTPTGTRG

-1058 LRFDLYDRWNQRS
+1058 LRFDLYDRWNQRA

-1083 GRAAFDRP
+1083 GRANDDRP

-1102 ARFNGFGHTQGSFVP
+1102 ARFNGFGHTQGSF
-1117 TPTRVNPDFPM
+1117 TPKSVRANPDFPM

>member
-13 YRYATPVLLGSQVI
+13 YRYATPALLGAQIV

-44 RIEPRDHYLNWQQ
+44 RLEPREHFLNWQQ
-57 DPQGNYL
+57 DPQGNFL
-64 ARVVVNEST
+64 ARIVVPEPV
-73 KEFAVSVDLVVDLE
+73 KEFSVNVDLVVDLE

-92 DFFLEDSAQKYP
+92 DFFLEDSAEEFP
-104 FTYAPTLQKELGPY
+104 FAYSETLSRELAPY
-118 LAKGERDSQFRSFMS
+118 LVKAKRDASFRSFMS
-133 KLDLRTRNTVD
+133 KLDLRKRRTVD
-144 FLVDVNRSVR
+144 FLVDINRSVR

-163 EPGVQTPEETLG
+163 EPGVQTPEQTLE

-183 SAWLLVHVL
+183 SSWLLVHVL

-214 PLEGPTGPEE
+214 SLEGPTGPEE

-238 GAGWIGLDAT
+238 GAGWIGLDPT
-248 SGLFAAE
+248 SGMFASE

-264 EPSSAAPIE
+264 EPASAAPIE
-273 GGILTSEKI
+273 GGVIGKV

-303 PYTEEEWAALIAC
+303 PYTEEEWAALVAC
-316 GKGVDDRLFKG
+316 GKEVDRRLSEG

-339 VSSREPDEPE
+339 VSSRHPDEPE

-354 LGGSKE
+354 LGGTKHE
-360 AMGDR
+360 MGDR

-395 WAQACYFRHDGVP
+395 WALACYFRHDGVP
-408 TWNDPALI
+408 TWQDPSLI
-416 AKAGTNYGHGPE
+416 AATGKDYGHGPD
-428 HASRFIKRLTE
+428 HANRFIKRLTE
-439 LLSLEQPGTMPV
+439 LLSIEQPGTMPV
-451 FEDVWYHLWRE
+451 YEDVWYHLWRE
-462 RRLPTNVDP
+462 KRLPTNVDP
-471 LKSKLDDPIER
+471 LQSRLDDPIER
-482 DRLARIFRQGLDKVV
+482 DRLARVFKQGLGSVV
-497 GYVLPLAHWN
+497 GYLLPLAHW
-507 GWVSGQWFLRDEHCF
+507 GRWVSGRWFLRDEHCY

-543 RQDRT
+543 KQDRAF
-548 DEPPRD
+548 DPPLD
-554 PFADRPD
+554 PFADRPP

-567 FPVGPRGAEAGP
+567 FPVGARGGEAGP
-579 QQYSGRAEPR
+579 PQYTGQAEPR
-589 SFDRGRD
+589 TFDRGRAAGAGAGD
-596 GRGTGRPSDGLRPPA
+596 GKSQKLPPA
-611 PPPNVDRY
+611 PKPALDSY
-619 GVRRTAPTAFESA
+619 GVRRTAPSAFESA

-640 VAEPRQGLL
+640 VAEPRQGILR
-649 HIFMPPVATLEAYLE
+649 IFMPPIATLEEYLE
-664 LVAAIERCAKDLGI
+664 LVAAIELTAKQLGI
-678 PVELEGYPPPEDPR
+678 PVELEGYGPPEDPR

-706 VNLPYVRTFPE
+706 VNVPFVRSFPE
-717 LVEQTELLYEEAR
+717 LVSQTELLYEEAR
-730 AEHLI
+730 AEHLV

-755 MGGATSGDSPFLRRP
+755 MGGATAGDSPFLRRP

-781 NHPAL
+781 NHPSL

-808 DDSTHELAL
+808 DEAVNELSL

-823 ARGANCPPWLVDRIF
+823 QRGAYCPPWLVDRVF
-838 RHLLVD
+838 RNLLVD
-844 MTGNTHRTEICIDK
+844 LTGNTHRTEICIDK

-889 QLLIRALLASFWD
+889 QLLIRGLLASFW
-902 EPYTQPLVKWG
+902 EQPYTQPLVHWG
-913 TQVHDRFLLPYY
+913 TQVHDRFLLPYFAN
-925 VDLDFQDVLGELA
+925 LDFQDVLGELT
-938 RRGTTMD
+938 RRGISLD

-952 FEFRF
+952 FEFRY
-957 PMLGS
+957 PLLGS

-977 PWNVLGEESSGGGQS
+977 PWNVLGEESGAGGQA

-997 SLERLQVRLFGIAP
+997 SLERVQMRVFGIAP
-1011 ERHLVSV
+1011 ERHHVSV
-1018 NGAEL
+1018 NGVEV
-1023 PLQATGTRG
+1023 PLNPTGVRG
-1032 EYVCGVRYRAWQ
+1032 EYVCGVRFRAWQ
-1044 PPSCLHPTIGIHGP
+1044 PPSCLHPTIGVHGP

-1071 IAGATYHVVHAG
+1071 IAGATYHVEHPG

-1102 ARFNGFGHTQGSFVP
+1102 ARFNALGHTQGSF
-1117 TPTRVNPDFPM
+1117 TPQTARVNPDFPM